1 MNDRDDYD
9 LLSDEATILMTLLIL
24 EDEDEDEEED

>member
-24 EDEDEDEEED
+24 DEDEDEEED